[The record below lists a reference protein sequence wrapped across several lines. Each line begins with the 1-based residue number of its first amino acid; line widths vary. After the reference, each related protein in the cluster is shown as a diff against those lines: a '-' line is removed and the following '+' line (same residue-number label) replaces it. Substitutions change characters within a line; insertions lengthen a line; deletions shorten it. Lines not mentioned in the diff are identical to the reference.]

1 MAPAQAIRTG
11 FAKSVQFSGRTCRP
25 EFWWFA
31 PFGIAPPLIGGL
43 QMSWFNMDF
52 WGIWRVAVLIMLSLP
67 LLAAMSRRLQDVGE
81 PGHDAL
87 YTFMPFVML
96 WVGYQV
102 TYWFIVGAAA
112 VLGGIAL
119 LFAWTALVLFIPL
132 YLLAIIVSLN
142 LAATVIGTMIISS
155 TPGSNRYGPNPLEV
169 TP

>member
-1 MAPAQAIRTG
+1 MGPAQAIRTG
-11 FAKSVQFSGRTCRP
+11 FAKSFQFSGRASRP

-31 PFGIAPPLIGGL
+31 PFGFVPPLIGGL

-81 PGHDAL
+81 SGQDAL
-87 YTFMPFVML
+87 YPFMPFVTL
-96 WVGYQV
+96 WVGYQAV
-102 TYWFIVGAAA
+102 YWFIVGAVA

-119 LFAWTALVLFIPL
+119 LVAWIALVLFIPL
-132 YLLAIIVSLN
+132 YLFAIIVSLN

>member
-1 MAPAQAIRTG
+1 MGPAQAIRTG
-11 FAKSVQFSGRTCRP
+11 FAKSFQFSGRASRP

-31 PFGIAPPLIGGL
+31 PFGFAPPLIGGL

-52 WGIWRVAVLIMLSLP
+52 WGIWRVAVLALLSLP

-87 YTFMPFVML
+87 YPFMPFIML
-96 WVGYQV
+96 WIGYQV
-102 TYWFIVGAAA
+102 TYWFIFGAAPL
-112 VLGGIAL
+112 LGGIAL
-119 LFAWTALVLFIPL
+119 AFGWIALVLFIPL
-132 YLLAIIVSLN
+132 YLFAIVVSLN

-155 TPGSNRYGPNPLEV
+155 MPGPNGYGPNPFEV